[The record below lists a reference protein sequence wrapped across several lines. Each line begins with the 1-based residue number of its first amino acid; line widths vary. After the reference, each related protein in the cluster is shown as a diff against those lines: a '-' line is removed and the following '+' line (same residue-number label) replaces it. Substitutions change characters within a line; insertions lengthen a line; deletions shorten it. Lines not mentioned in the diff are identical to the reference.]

1 MYNPYLS
8 HTFSLHLIELK
19 DGRLFKVS
27 KIMMFD
33 FSGIWLPLI
42 TPFSQQVVDSNALQK
57 LVTEYR
63 STGIAGFVSLS
74 TTGEANLLSSEE
86 QDLVLKTT
94 IQAADGLP
102 VIAGLT
108 GSNFT
113 EIQQRL
119 AQLSHFN
126 LAGIL
131 VSSPAYIRP
140 SQQGLIEYFVKL
152 AELSP
157 FPVIIYEIPYRTG
170 IHLELSS
177 LLTLAKHPN
186 IQAIKDCAGSSK
198 ITQALITDGNLQVL
212 AGEDFNIFQTLCM
225 GGRGAIGAAVHIY
238 PERYVQMEKY
248 IQAGQLEHAQRIFSS
263 LTPLIENLFAEP
275 NPAPIKG
282 LLASYGKI
290 KNEFKFPLQKASP
303 TLIQSLE
310 ELHVQ
315 IGSEQLI
322 ED

>member
-1 MYNPYLS
+1 
-8 HTFSLHLIELK
+8 
-19 DGRLFKVS
+19 
-27 KIMMFD
+27 MMFD

-57 LVTEYR
+57 LVTGYR

-74 TTGEANLLSSEE
+74 TTGEASLLNSVA

-94 IQAADGLP
+94 IDSAHGLP
-102 VIAGLT
+102 VIAGLV
-108 GSNFT
+108 GHNFA

-119 AQLSHFN
+119 EQLSRFK

-140 SQQGLIEYFVKL
+140 SQQGLIEYFVKI

-170 IHLELSS
+170 VHLELSS

-186 IQAIKDCAGSSK
+186 IQAIKDCSGSAK
-198 ITQALITDGNLQVL
+198 ITQALISDGNLQVL
-212 AGEDFNIFQTLCM
+212 AGEDFNAFQTLCM
-225 GGRGAIGAAVHIY
+225 GGSGAIAAAVHFY

-248 IQAGQLEHAQRIFSS
+248 IRSGQLDLAQNIFQS
-263 LTPLIENLFAEP
+263 LIPLIENLFAEP

-282 LLASYGKI
+282 LLASHGKI
-290 KNEFKFPLQKASP
+290 ENELMFPLQPAGVSLID
-303 TLIQSLE
+303 TLKDLYD
-310 ELHVQ
+310 Q
-315 IGSEQLI
+315 I
-322 ED
+322 DNKK

>member
-1 MYNPYLS
+1 
-8 HTFSLHLIELK
+8 
-19 DGRLFKVS
+19 
-27 KIMMFD
+27 MMFD

-42 TPFSQQVVDSNALQK
+42 TPFSQQVVDGDALQK

-94 IQAADGLP
+94 IEAADGLP

-119 AQLSHFN
+119 EQLSHFN

-140 SQQGLIEYFVKL
+140 SQQGLIEYFLKI

-170 IHLELSS
+170 VHLELSS
-177 LLTLAKHPN
+177 LLTLARHPN
-186 IQAIKDCAGSSK
+186 IQAIKDCAGSPE
-198 ITQALITDGNLQVL
+198 ITQALIADGNLQVL

-225 GGRGAIGAAVHIY
+225 GGSGAIGAAVHFY

-248 IQAGQLEHAQRIFSS
+248 IRAGQLEQAQRIFSS
-263 LTPLIENLFAEP
+263 LTPLIKRLFAEP
-275 NPAPIKG
+275 NPAPVKG
-282 LLASYGKI
+282 LLASHGKI
-290 KNEFKFPLQKASP
+290 KNEFMFPLQPAS
-303 TLIQSLE
+303 TALIQTLGD
-310 ELHVQ
+310 LYFQ
-315 IGSEQLI
+315 IGNKRLI
-322 ED
+322 DS